1 MNYEDENSEYLQK
14 NQSYHTEDSSY
25 KAKNIIHLLRKN
37 NISFNNVV
45 EVGCGAGQVLNSVS
59 ENMGNGIKFKGYD
72 ISKDGINYA
81 KQNSRNDIEFFNDD
95 FLKLNSEHNLLLLID
110 VFEHVENYIDFLRAL
125 HKRSEYFVFHIPLDI
140 SVESILRDS
149 LSWSR
154 NQFGHI
160 HYFTKEIA
168 LAVLRDLNFEILDS
182 IYTKDIDFP
191 RNSIGSKISFIPRK
205 IVDSIN
211 QDFAA
216 KVLGGYSIMVLAK
229 RKIEKV

>member
-25 KAKNIIHLLRKN
+25 KANNIIKILKKN
-37 NISFNNVV
+37 NILFKDVV
-45 EVGCGAGQVLNSVS
+45 EVGCGAGQVLNCIS
-59 ENMGNGIKFKGYD
+59 EHFGKGVQFKGYD
-72 ISKDGINYA
+72 ISKDGIQYA
-81 KQNSRNDIEFFNDD
+81 KQNSRSDIEFFNDD
-95 FLKLNSEHNLLLLID
+95 FLKLESKHELLLLID
-110 VFEHVENYIDFLRAL
+110 VFEHVENYLGFLRDLQA
-125 HKRSEYFVFHIPLDI
+125 RSDFFVFHIPLDI
-140 SVESILRDS
+140 SIESILRDS

-168 LAVLRDLNFEILDS
+168 LAVLRDLNFDIIDT

-191 RNSIGSKISFIPRK
+191 RETFGSKISYIPRK
-205 IVDSIN
+205 IVDTLN

-229 RKIEKV
+229 RKSEKI